1 MRTHYEVLGV
11 GAGAS
16 NREINAAYRKL
27 AKKFHPD
34 VGGDAAKFQKITDA
48 YNALRNRAERE
59 AYDFENRFETFV
71 DQTVKRQSA
80 KQKILGYLRRRAF
93 WLLSALFFLS
103 GVVLIDAGDGIH
115 EPLNP
120 FLLGAGSGAILLSVG
135 FFANRDRLFRGGF
148 EALFRAIASISLF
161 LLDVALK
168 FYLIFVVIFLAVAL
182 VALLNWLKLGYL
194 HILPA
199 HF

>member
-16 NREINAAYRKL
+16 SREINAAYRKH

-71 DQTVKRQSA
+71 DATVRRQST

-93 WLLSALFFLS
+93 WLLSTLFFLA
-103 GVVLIDAGDGIH
+103 GVLFIDAGDGIH
-115 EPLNP
+115 EELNP
-120 FLLGAGSGAILLSVG
+120 YLLGAGSGAILLSVG
-135 FFANRDRLFRGGF
+135 FFANRDRQFRGGG
-148 EALFRAIASISLF
+148 EALFRAVASISLF

-182 VALLNWLKLGYL
+182 VALLNWLKVGYL
-194 HILPA
+194 HFLPA
-199 HF
+199 NF